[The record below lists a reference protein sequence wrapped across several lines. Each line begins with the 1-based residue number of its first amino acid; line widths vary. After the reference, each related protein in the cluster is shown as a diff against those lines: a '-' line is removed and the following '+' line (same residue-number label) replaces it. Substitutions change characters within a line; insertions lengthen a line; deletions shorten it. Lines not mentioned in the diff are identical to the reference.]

1 MAIIANPIYDSVF
14 KFLLEDNRV
23 ARILLSALL
32 KREVRDV
39 QMRRNEYSNL
49 QQTRISIFRIDFSAK
64 IVDDDG
70 KEQLVLI
77 ELQKTWLA
85 TETLR
90 FRQYLG
96 THYLDKTNVKE
107 ETNGKFGLPIIS
119 IYILGH
125 KLGDL
130 QEPVV
135 YVRRH
140 YLDYDDRRIEKGV
153 PDPFIESLT
162 HDSIIVQ
169 IPYLKGRARNH
180 LERML
185 SVFDQDYR
193 ISDDDHLLN
202 INEEGMKGDELLL
215 VHRLVLAATRP
226 EVRRDMAVEDEILSE
241 IEARDT
247 TIMMKDKVIEQK
259 NKDIEQK
266 NKDIEQKN
274 KDIEQ
279 KDSLLRGMVRNLA
292 DKGIS
297 VADIASIVSI
307 SESEVEKLL

>member
-1 MAIIANPIYDSVF
+1 
-14 KFLLEDNRV
+14 
-23 ARILLSALL
+23 
-32 KREVRDV
+32 
-39 QMRRNEYSNL
+39 
-49 QQTRISIFRIDFSAK
+49 
-64 IVDDDG
+64 
-70 KEQLVLI
+70 
-77 ELQKTWLA
+77 
-85 TETLR
+85 
-90 FRQYLG
+90 
-96 THYLDKTNVKE
+96 
-107 ETNGKFGLPIIS
+107 
-119 IYILGH
+119 
-125 KLGDL
+125 
-130 QEPVV
+130 
-135 YVRRH
+135 
-140 YLDYDDRRIEKGV
+140 
-153 PDPFIESLT
+153 
-162 HDSIIVQ
+162 
-169 IPYLKGRARNH
+169 
-180 LERML
+180 ML

-247 TIMMKDKVIEQK
+247 AIMMKDKVIEQK

-274 KDIEQ
+274 KDIEQKNKDIEQKNKDIEQKNKDIEQKNKDIEQKDKTIEQLIEQ

>member
-1 MAIIANPIYDSVF
+1 M
-14 KFLLEDNRV
+14 
-23 ARILLSALL
+23 
-32 KREVRDV
+32 
-39 QMRRNEYSNL
+39 
-49 QQTRISIFRIDFSAK
+49 
-64 IVDDDG
+64 
-70 KEQLVLI
+70 LI

-153 PDPFIESLT
+153 PDPFIESIT

-279 KDSLLRGMVRNLA
+279 KNKDIEQKNKDIEQKDKTIEQLMEQKDSLLRGMVRNLA

>member
-1 MAIIANPIYDSVF
+1 M
-14 KFLLEDNRV
+14 
-23 ARILLSALL
+23 
-32 KREVRDV
+32 
-39 QMRRNEYSNL
+39 
-49 QQTRISIFRIDFSAK
+49 
-64 IVDDDG
+64 
-70 KEQLVLI
+70 
-77 ELQKTWLA
+77 
-85 TETLR
+85 
-90 FRQYLG
+90 
-96 THYLDKTNVKE
+96 
-107 ETNGKFGLPIIS
+107 
-119 IYILGH
+119 
-125 KLGDL
+125 
-130 QEPVV
+130 
-135 YVRRH
+135 RRH

-153 PDPFIESLT
+153 HDPFIESLT

-169 IPYLKGRARNH
+169 IPYLKGSARNH

-279 KDSLLRGMVRNLA
+279 KNKDIEQKDKTIEQLMEQKDSLLRGMVRNLA
-292 DKGIS
+292 DKGLS

>member
-1 MAIIANPIYDSVF
+1 M
-14 KFLLEDNRV
+14 
-23 ARILLSALL
+23 
-32 KREVRDV
+32 
-39 QMRRNEYSNL
+39 
-49 QQTRISIFRIDFSAK
+49 
-64 IVDDDG
+64 
-70 KEQLVLI
+70 
-77 ELQKTWLA
+77 
-85 TETLR
+85 
-90 FRQYLG
+90 
-96 THYLDKTNVKE
+96 
-107 ETNGKFGLPIIS
+107 
-119 IYILGH
+119 
-125 KLGDL
+125 

-279 KDSLLRGMVRNLA
+279 KDKTIEQLIEQKDSLLRGMVRNLA